1 MSIIF
6 LWHTIGPLFTCVV
19 HFFPYFTLS
28 LSGPRFL
35 FALFSRAVW
44 KIAGVFE
51 CFFNYFLQYR
61 RFIWRTMLIAN
72 ITSFL
77 LANLI
82 WTRFVWKFVFFSFS
96 SESRYYWVTY
106 FYLHVIIVVVI
117 ILLRN
122 HNCNYEALS
131 KKNKISTLT
140 IEHITQNLV
149 QKIFGTF
156 WCIEVFENLTRIR
169 PHIKKSLPILWEWII

>member
-61 RFIWRTMLIAN
+61 RFIWCTMLIAN
-72 ITSFL
+72 KRKHYWLPVS
-77 LANLI
+77 
-82 WTRFVWKFVFFSFS
+82 KFDLNKICLEICFFSFS

-106 FYLHVIIVVVI
+106 SYLHVIIIVVI
-117 ILLRN
+117 MLLRN
-122 HNCNYEALS
+122 HNCNL
-131 KKNKISTLT
+131 
-140 IEHITQNLV
+140 
-149 QKIFGTF
+149 
-156 WCIEVFENLTRIR
+156 
-169 PHIKKSLPILWEWII
+169 

>member
-35 FALFSRAVW
+35 FALFLRVVW

-61 RFIWRTMLIAN
+61 RFIWCTMLIAN
-72 ITSFL
+72 ITRFL
-77 LANLI
+77 LTNLI
-82 WTRFVWKFVFFSFS
+82 WTIFVRNIFFSFQVN
-96 SESRYYWVTY
+96 R
-106 FYLHVIIVVVI
+106 VIIELHI
-117 ILLRN
+117 YTYKLLLLSSLCSWGTTTVFKHYYYFN
-122 HNCNYEALS
+122 H
-131 KKNKISTLT
+131 
-140 IEHITQNLV
+140 
-149 QKIFGTF
+149 
-156 WCIEVFENLTRIR
+156 
-169 PHIKKSLPILWEWII
+169 